1 MVNRDTNLLN
11 AFETTLA
18 AEMSSVASSCTLTSA
33 TGLVQTFYMVIEP
46 EDNAQ
51 REYMFVSVLA
61 GVVCTVPERY
71 LAGSASPSGL
81 THPVGSVVRHIAMS
95 QHFEDLNDRADDL
108 QAQITAGADHGGLS
122 GLADDDHTQYLNV
135 SRHDSDNHSGLA
147 AGDLPT
153 HTHEGGSQAGK
164 LDHGLA
170 LNGLTDD
177 DHTQYLDA
185 SRHDTDHALVGG
197 VNAQPLAMIS
207 VGLDGSSHDIPNLT
221 RTQLLFDTVRWEVD
235 PLGLLVLDANGGVEL
250 SETCVVMA
258 FARIQWEFH
267 ATGYRRVFLGTI
279 NQPGGENEIATHFH
293 DDNSGSD
300 GAFNIS
306 GVSNINVDRSVE
318 IDVQQNSGGL
328 LRCEL
333 FQCSLTVIVLKRG
346 VAV

>member
-33 TGLVQTFYMVIEP
+33 TGLVQTFYLVIEP

-81 THPVGSVVRHIAMS
+81 THPVGSVVRHTAMG

-147 AGDLPT
+147 AGDLPA
-153 HTHEGGSQAGK
+153 HDHESAGEAGK

-170 LNGLTDD
+170 LNGLADD
-177 DHTQYLDA
+177 DHTQYHTDA
-185 SRHDTDHALVGG
+185 RHETEHETG
-197 VNAQPLAMIS
+197 VTSDPLAMMS
-207 VGLDGSSHDIPNLT
+207 VGLDIAFQDIPDDT
-221 RTQLLFDTVRWEVD
+221 RTPLVFDTVRWEKD
-235 PLGLLVLDANGGVEL
+235 PLGLLSLVSGNIEA
-250 SETCVVMA
+250 SEAVVVMA
-258 FARIQWEFH
+258 FARTQWEFH
-267 ATGYRRVFLGTI
+267 ATGYRRIFMVT
-279 NQPGGENEIATHFH
+279 NSQPGGENEIATHFH
-293 DDNSGSD
+293 DENALSD
-300 GAFNIS
+300 GALSIS
-306 GVSNINVDRSVE
+306 GVTNLGVDKPVQ

-328 LRCEL
+328 LKCEL
-333 FQCSLTVIVLKRG
+333 FQCSLTVIVLSRG
-346 VAV
+346 IAV